1 MEVEDD
7 LKFGPTASDF
17 IRELG
22 RLITARTGDQR
33 ETAWLF
39 QRLSIALQ
47 RGNAAAILG
56 TAATDRDRTNHTR
69 LPALPRNGAGSTNG
83 APSSASLPETPA
95 NHPAGE
101 GPSTGGGT
109 SSN

>member
-1 MEVEDD
+1 M
-7 LKFGPTASDF
+7 FGSAASDF

-56 TAATDRDRTNHTR
+56 TATTDRDRANHTR

-83 APSSASLPETPA
+83 APSSASLPETPTS
-95 NHPAGE
+95 HPAGG

-109 SSN
+109 PSN